1 MASTLFHTYLATDAT
16 LDELVAA
23 HLELLDT
30 SLARDRVAAERT
42 LRSRLAEVYGVTR
55 KLEHAKLP

>member
-30 SLARDRVAAERT
+30 ILARDPVAAERT
-42 LRSRLAEVYGVTR
+42 V
-55 KLEHAKLP
+55 